1 MKYSNIAIVASFFG
15 LWLDS
20 YISTDFQLFFG
31 FFLIFTFGI
40 LHGANDLLLIKNI
53 NSKKRFS
60 SSVTILLY
68 YLLIVLSGALLFY
81 IIPWFA
87 LLLFIVVS
95 SYHFGEQEWQNLSKN
110 FSRWILI
117 SFRFIYG
124 LFILLLLFYFHQRE
138 VLQIIKN
145 ISSVTVA
152 PVYIIGL
159 VTSTGAVFFVL
170 SGYIYWKSKQI
181 RKKLLTEI
189 FYLILFSIIFKSSSL
204 IWGFALY
211 FVLWHSIPSIIDQIK
226 FLHGK
231 YSLKHFVT
239 YCRAAVIYWF
249 ISIMGITLLYVI
261 FKEEH
266 LFNALFFSFLAAITF
281 PHAIVITRMFHIK
294 KAIVKN

>member
-60 SSVTILLY
+60 SSVTILIY

-239 YCRAAVIYWF
+239 YCRAAAIYWF
-249 ISIMGITLLYVI
+249 ISIVGITALYLI
-261 FKEEH
+261 LKEEH

-281 PHAIVITRMFHIK
+281 PHALVITRMFHIK
-294 KAIVKN
+294 NQ